1 MSSLSR
7 IALSLGVVACT
18 AFANRLPSN
27 AARGEYLESRT
38 ADVYTGPCFA
48 NSEMNQTGDL
58 AVLGWR
64 INQGTWNGVKLD
76 GLAVAAVIRAQ
87 STLGMNPGHVKS
99 VLILD
104 EKATV
109 EQQQARK
116 SFARKMGGGLLDD
129 VVKVEIAAV
138 TLTTEGPHSR
148 TGRLDAGTLATIA
161 ARPLTAADEICH
173 NESTYYPPLTNV
185 QHAMAAYTEANSFQG
200 TGLGTTWSYPHKRSS
215 FVGTFQ
221 YND

>member
-1 MSSLSR
+1 MSSFSR
-7 IALSLGVVACT
+7 IVFSLGVVASL

-27 AARGEYLESRT
+27 SARGEYMESRT

-64 INQGTWNGVKLD
+64 INQGAWNGVKLD
-76 GLAVAAVIRAQ
+76 GLAVAAVVRAE
-87 STLGMNPGHVKS
+87 STLGLNPGHVKS

-104 EKATV
+104 AKATV
-109 EQQQARK
+109 EQQMALK
-116 SFARKMGGGLLDD
+116 SFAVKMGGGLLADI
-129 VVKVEIAAV
+129 VKVEIAPV
-138 TLTTEGPHSR
+138 TLTTEGAHSR
-148 TGRLDAGTLATIA
+148 TGRLEAGSLATIA

-173 NESTYYPPLTNV
+173 NESTYYPPLTKV
-185 QHAMAAYTEANSFQG
+185 EHAMAAYTEANSFQG
-200 TGLGTTWSYPHKRSS
+200 TGLGTTWSYPHKRST